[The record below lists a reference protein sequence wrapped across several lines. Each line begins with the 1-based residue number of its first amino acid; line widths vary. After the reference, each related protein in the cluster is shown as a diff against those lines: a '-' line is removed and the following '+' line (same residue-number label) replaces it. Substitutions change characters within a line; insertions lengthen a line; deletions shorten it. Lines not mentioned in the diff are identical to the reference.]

1 MRRLLLALVGLLA
14 LAACS
19 MAPITIDVLPMLGD
33 DASGSRQIASAG
45 PVEMLL
51 PGPDGRQVSG
61 YEVPPIRP
69 ATVALDYALDLQ
81 RDGQM
86 EGDVTVT
93 FYLAASESDLWKAES
108 QLGEPLAVSLAE
120 TAQTLSGTL
129 ELNGAQIDALMSG
142 NMVIGA
148 KLTGTATGQATISY
162 EFTKLLLK
170 VTFI

>member
-1 MRRLLLALVGLLA
+1 MKRILLALVGLLT

-33 DASGSRQIASAG
+33 DASGSQQIASAG
-45 PVEMLL
+45 PVEMML
-51 PGPDGRQVSG
+51 PSPEGEQVSG
-61 YEVPPIRP
+61 YQVPPMRP

-81 RDGQM
+81 VDGEM
-86 EGDVTVT
+86 TGSVTVT
-93 FYLAASESDLWKAES
+93 FYLAASKDDLWKSES
-108 QLGEPLAVSLAE
+108 QIGEPKSVNLSEA
-120 TAQTLSGTL
+120 AQTLSGTL

-170 VTFI
+170 VAFF